1 MNEETERMLRSVV
14 SYTQNIER
22 NIQQMK
28 TELEEQLG
36 IQFVYDADGNLT
48 WCPPNCPERNES

>member
-1 MNEETERMLRSVV
+1 MLRSVV